1 MEDFC
6 FVTRVVIRVSLLK
19 VCGGDHW
26 NMKLQVCE
34 LIFMNEKGSEPI
46 TRGMRHI
53 DVLYILRTF
62 AKPSL
67 CMRAVL
73 STQKTSNVLSL
84 NTLSSASATA
94 DASLGEAS
102 AFGLLALAAVA
113 CFATGLGL

>member
-1 MEDFC
+1 
-6 FVTRVVIRVSLLK
+6 
-19 VCGGDHW
+19 
-26 NMKLQVCE
+26 MKLQVCE